1 MIEIIG
7 DYVVVHTRVAIQKED
22 TEGSNYNIEE
32 LRELGIDVNS
42 EESEWDIKEVK
53 YAFNK
58 NNKISEVKE
67 NYIEFIGDFSKC
79 ITIVFEDSLTESP
92 PLLLSMDIFLEFITN
107 NLQ

>member
-1 MIEIIG
+1 MIELVG

-22 TEGSNYNIEE
+22 SESSDYNIEE
-32 LRELGIDVNS
+32 LRELGINVNS
-42 EESEWDIKEVK
+42 EETEWDIKEVK

-92 PLLLSMDIFLEFITN
+92 PLLINMDTFLEFISN
-107 NLQ
+107 KLN